1 MQEVLCRAVIVR
13 SHGVETALPWPHW
26 VGALPSEEARPD
38 FTPPGSAAHPFRRG
52 EFDRALALRGALD
65 PLEVGTLV
73 AAICLY
79 QLDPEEP
86 WPDAEDVLARL
97 LEHEAIIV
105 AGGVEVEVDGVVVLT
120 PQCCAGLEQ
129 WREWT
134 AFVAGGPPPWGGH
147 SPDPHVALAADG
159 RVELGYVGAALTR
172 VERSALQAA
181 LLGLE
186 RDLAEFVGRLRE
198 WAEAVAPRIAG
209 TLVDRLCRDLDLVPR
224 AAD

>member
-26 VGALPSEEARPD
+26 VGALPSDEARPD
-38 FTPPGSAAHPFRRG
+38 FAPPASTSHPFRRG
-52 EFDRALALRGALD
+52 EFDRAIALHGALD

-79 QLDPEEP
+79 QIDTEEP
-86 WPDAEDVLARL
+86 WTGAEDLLSRL

-129 WREWT
+129 WPEWT

-147 SPDPHVALAADG
+147 GPDPHIALAPDG
-159 RVELGYVGAALTR
+159 RVELGYVGGELTR
-172 VERSALQAA
+172 VELSALRAA
-181 LLGLE
+181 LLTLE
-186 RDLAEFVGRLRE
+186 RDLAGFAERLRE
-198 WAEAVAPRIAG
+198 WAEGVAPSLAAG
-209 TLVDRLCRDLDLVPR
+209 LVERLCDDLALVPR
-224 AAD
+224 ARY